1 MGEGKEGVAAAG
13 MLAEAGAA
21 AGASVAAAVRVDAGS
36 VAGAALSLSSLLGSL
51 ALLSESSAPL
61 YTCTAEARQE
71 GRDAACSLMLYMLH
85 MIMRSRS
92 SRSTYEKRRKSLRNR
107 PQYST
112 C

>member
-1 MGEGKEGVAAAG
+1 MAAAG
-13 MLAEAGAA
+13 MLAEAGAV
-21 AGASVAAAVRVDAGS
+21 AGAAVAVAAAVGVGAGS
-36 VAGAALSLSSLLGSL
+36 VAGAAVSLSSLLGSFV
-51 ALLSESSAPL
+51 LLSESSAPL